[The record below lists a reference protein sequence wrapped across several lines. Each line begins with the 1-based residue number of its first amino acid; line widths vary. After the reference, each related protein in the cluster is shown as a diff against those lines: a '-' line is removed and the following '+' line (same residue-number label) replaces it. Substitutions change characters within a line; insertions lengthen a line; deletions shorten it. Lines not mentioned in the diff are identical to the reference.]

1 MLAQRFSGLPRRNMA
16 RSWVARRANRPT
28 AAASTTVMRIFVTTA
43 RFYGPLAEAP
53 AKEGLQSTG
62 AFGSVGN
69 RPGNEKR
76 DRFVPQ
82 RPHGRSLRP
91 RTKGSNQEP
100 GESILAARSSIARK
114 MTALAALP

>member
-1 MLAQRFSGLPRRNMA
+1 
-16 RSWVARRANRPT
+16 
-28 AAASTTVMRIFVTTA
+28 MRIFVTTA
-43 RFYGPLAEAP
+43 RFYGRLAEAP

-82 RPHGRSLRP
+82 RPHGRSLVERKQEGLG
-91 RTKGSNQEP
+91 TFSIFLENIDKNQ
-100 GESILAARSSIARK
+100 GEQSRAG
-114 MTALAALP
+114 